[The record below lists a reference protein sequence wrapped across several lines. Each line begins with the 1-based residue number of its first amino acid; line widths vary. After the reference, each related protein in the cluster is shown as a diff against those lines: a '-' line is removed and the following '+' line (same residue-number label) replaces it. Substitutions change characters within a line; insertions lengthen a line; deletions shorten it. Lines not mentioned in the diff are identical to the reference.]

1 MTHLP
6 PLLTKTPFQI
16 NEIPCYRYRGAIAA
30 LSIAALS
37 LCYHTYHSG
46 IVCYHYVSRTVQVNT
61 WPCVAEVSRTCR
73 ERVAR
78 CRERVANVLRT
89 CRGVSRRCRGRVA
102 GVSRCVAG
110 MSRHVAQMSRT
121 SRDVSRTSRGVST

>member
-1 MTHLP
+1 MTHVP
-6 PLLTKTPFQI
+6 PLLTKIPFQI

-37 LCYHTYHSG
+37 RCYHTYHSG

-61 WPCVAEVSRTCR
+61 WPCVAEVSWSCREVSRTCR
-73 ERVAR
+73 ERVAD
-78 CRERVANVLRT
+78 VS
-89 CRGVSRRCRGRVA
+89 RGVAEMSRACRGR
-102 GVSRCVAG
+102 VAG